1 MHQGA
6 FVRRARNAKSRRP
19 NAIAGGSLPAQIF
32 AEMLQ
37 HLLETPIVRGRIAL
51 PRNQLKVSAMFFE
64 CSQVAFCAAD
74 IARNDHWSTGK
85 CSGRSGKM
93 AQGTESWPEPRSAP
107 ATIIASIDIRSF
119 VSLPR

>member
-1 MHQGA
+1 MP
-6 FVRRARNAKSRRP
+6 S
-19 NAIAGGSLPAQIF
+19 QIL

-37 HLLETPIVRGRIAL
+37 HLFETPIVRGRIAL

-85 CSGRSGKM
+85 CSGRSGKR
-93 AQGTESWPEPRSAP
+93 AEGTESWPERRSNNC
-107 ATIIASIDIRSF
+107 TKH
-119 VSLPR
+119 